1 LLLAIVLNLSLTVV
15 EVAGGVL
22 GGSLSLLADALHNF
36 NDCASLLIAWIA
48 RRISRKQADKFR
60 TFGYRRAEVVGAL
73 INLTTL
79 VLVSL
84 YLIYEAFQRFLQP
97 QQIHGWTVIVVA
109 IIALLV
115 DVGTV
120 LLLAKLGKSSV
131 NVRAATLHNLSD
143 ALASVG
149 VLVVGVS
156 VWLWNLYIFDVLI
169 TLLIAGFILWQSVG
183 MLKATVAILMESVP
197 SDLEIDDI
205 CNQLTAETG
214 VVAVHHLHVWQ
225 LDERQRA
232 FEAHIV
238 IDAQDLASMEHIK
251 QAIKS
256 DLAKS
261 FQITHS
267 TLEFE
272 VQGEAKRH
280 DTSIV
285 PPH

>member
-1 LLLAIVLNLSLTVV
+1 MV
-15 EVAGGVL
+15 EIAGGVL

-79 VLVSL
+79 ILVSL
-84 YLIYEAFQRFLQP
+84 YLIYEAFERFLQP

-156 VWLWNLYIFDVLI
+156 VWLWNLYIFDVLV

-183 MLKATVAILMESVP
+183 MLKSTIAILMESVP

-205 CNQLTAETG
+205 CNQLTAVTG
-214 VVAVHHLHVWQ
+214 VVGVHHLHVWQ

-251 QAIKS
+251 QTIKS

-272 VQGEAKRH
+272 IQGEAKRH